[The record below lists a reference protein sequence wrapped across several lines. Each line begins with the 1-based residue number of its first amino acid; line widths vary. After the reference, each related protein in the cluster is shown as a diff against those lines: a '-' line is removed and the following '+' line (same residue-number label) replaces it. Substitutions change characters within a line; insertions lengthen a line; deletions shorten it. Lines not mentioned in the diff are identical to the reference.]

1 MESIPHTKRNLIL
14 CTPSLI
20 HSTCFKLTAHVACHS
35 TVYTSFIYAT
45 CYSTIY
51 DIARLYNVSSMHLS
65 HLVRRAKWTTCNWYL
80 ATSHVSIVSLKTVD
94 WSLVHLNTRLAF
106 FKLCH
111 SYFHSIDRF
120 AITVSVQVQLP
131 WNYACHS
138 IYIPVKVY
146 SPFHHM
152 PRIIF
157 RLMWCKKLIHTHSQ
171 RAIDAS
177 STK

>member
-35 TVYTSFIYAT
+35 TVYTSFIYAA
-45 CYSTIY
+45 CCSTIY

-80 ATSHVSIVSLKTVD
+80 ATSHVSIVSLKTID
-94 WSLVHLNTRLAF
+94 RSLVHLNTRRVLQIVPF
-106 FKLCH
+106 LFPFDRSIRYNCFRSGSVTMKL
-111 SYFHSIDRF
+111 R
-120 AITVSVQVQLP
+120 LP
-131 WNYACHS
+131 LH
-138 IYIPVKVY
+138 IYIPVQIY
-146 SPFHHM
+146 SPLHHM

-157 RLMWCKKLIHTHSQ
+157 RLMWCKKLIHTHSHC
-171 RAIDAS
+171 AIDAS
-177 STK
+177 SIK